1 MKHEGL
7 SGETCLF
14 VEVTAGVTGRRRSR
28 WRPGR
33 GRSAEAG
40 ACAVRLA
47 CRSQSFALSNARSWV
62 HPGSNPTTVCH
73 CYKFCLE
80 GDQAINISICFKKSI
95 REILWKT
102 LTKPGAWVSHRGMRK
117 LIGRRDTEPRRSQM
131 IKKKKRSI
139 LLRGE
144 MNVTCECY
152 RNPEVGE
159 GVWGEAVRVLFD
171 LSVNLGQ
178 DSSQRW
184 GWGPALW
191 REGAACGRAKKAEV
205 LSSWCAA
212 AAADM
217 NMSTLMCFW
226 KDYRADAVEL
236 VFLFNSSHKSGDAM
250 LERKGDS
257 QNKGAS
263 TFLADRG
270 SGC

>member
-131 IKKKKRSI
+131 IKKRKGLYYWGGRWMLPVNVIGIRRWEKVSGGKPLGCYLTWVLTLGRI
-139 LLRGE
+139 PLRGE
-144 MNVTCECY
+144 VGDRLCGGREQHVAELRRQKSFPPDAQQQQLIWTCP
-152 RNPEVGE
+152 R
-159 GVWGEAVRVLFD
+159 
-171 LSVNLGQ
+171 
-178 DSSQRW
+178 
-184 GWGPALW
+184 
-191 REGAACGRAKKAEV
+191 
-205 LSSWCAA
+205 
-212 AAADM
+212 
-217 NMSTLMCFW
+217 
-226 KDYRADAVEL
+226 
-236 VFLFNSSHKSGDAM
+236 
-250 LERKGDS
+250 
-257 QNKGAS
+257 
-263 TFLADRG
+263 
-270 SGC
+270 